1 MILQTQD
8 TSTKVRP
15 MTIIEIEAV
24 WSVVGKFAAIL
35 AVIVAIVKGVQY
47 LNGFMPTTK
56 LNERVTVVEKKQE
69 DGLKRLEHLENQ
81 SDDMKRQM
89 SEVSEGIRRIGRSQ
103 ISLLNHS
110 INGNGV
116 EKMKE
121 EVQDLTDYF
130 IER

>member
-1 MILQTQD
+1 MML
-8 TSTKVRP
+8 SEFEV
-15 MTIIEIEAV
+15 V
-24 WSVVGKFAAIL
+24 WSVVGKFATIL

-56 LNERVTVVEKKQE
+56 LDARVKDVEKRQE
-69 DGLKRLEHLENQ
+69 ATDKRLEHLESQ
-81 SDDMKRQM
+81 SDDMKKQM
-89 SEVSEGIRRIGRSQ
+89 TEVNEGVRRIGRSQ

-110 INGNGV
+110 INGNGI

>member
-1 MILQTQD
+1 MERM
-8 TSTKVRP
+8 RP
-15 MTIIEIEAV
+15 MTWTELEITWA
-24 WSVVGKFAAIL
+24 VVGKFAAVL

-56 LNERVTVVEKKQE
+56 LDKRVTEVEKRQA
-69 DGLKRLEHLENQ
+69 DGIKRLEHLENQ
-81 SDDMKRQM
+81 SDDMKRQIG
-89 SEVSEGIRRIGRSQ
+89 EINEGIRRIGKSQ

-110 INGNGV
+110 INGDGV

-121 EVQDLTDYF
+121 EVEDLTDYF